1 MNNVID
7 AINVLIE
14 GVNIAYSR
22 GSYSMA
28 ETHDLHK
35 AIEFIKSAANTT
47 QQAEAEAQVVNKKD
61 KKEKDDY

>member
-14 GVNIAYSR
+14 GVNVAYSR
-22 GSYSMA
+22 GVYSMA
-28 ETHDLHK
+28 ETHDLHT
-35 AIEFIKSAANTT
+35 AIEFIKKAANAPQPTT
-47 QQAEAEAQVVNKKD
+47 QENSDID

>member
-22 GSYSMA
+22 SAYSMA
-28 ETHDLHK
+28 EAHDLHA
-35 AIEFIKSAANTT
+35 AIELIKKAANAS
-47 QQAEAEAQVVNKKD
+47 QPASQENSDVD